1 MPVITEAAI
10 KDLAGFRSDDAPVV
24 SCYLDVDGRRQV
36 RPQDIE
42 RRAGGTGAARRRTA
56 PRAARSAADLDR
68 ITEHVAKQP
77 RPLRRPRPGHLLVR
91 RRRASG
97 RSSSLPVPVANRIV
111 VNQSPAVG
119 TLESIVQELE
129 PLGVLLVDRQRARM
143 FVFQFGELVER
154 TELFEALPRDYD
166 QIDDAG
172 RGRHDRLQD
181 HTDELATQHLRH
193 AAEVAFRLYQDNG
206 FGRLTHRRLRRDQR
220 RHRAA
225 AAPLPARAPRRRA
238 SRSAPARRARGAR
251 RPPWWSSRR
260 SSGPRRPPSSPG
272 SATRVGAGAQGRGRA
287 RRHPRRRSNE
297 RRAATLARVRGLHRV
312 GLALRRAAPSP
323 PRART
328 CPVDGQAM
336 EHVDDVVEDAVDVA
350 LAQGCHVE
358 VCVGNA
364 DLDVLG
370 RIGALLRY

>member
-10 KDLAGFRSDDAPVV
+10 KELAGFRSEDAPVV

-42 RRAGGTGAARRRTA
+42 RRLAALVRD
-56 PRAARSAADLDR
+56 AANGPSGSAAAADLDR
-68 ITEHVAKQP
+68 ITEHVDQSP
-77 RPLRRPRPGHLLVR
+77 RPLRGPGPRAVLVCAEGPVGGR
-91 RRRASG
+91 R
-97 RSSSLPVPVANRIV
+97 LPVPVANRIV

-154 TELFEALPRDYD
+154 SELFEALPRDYD
-166 QIDDAG
+166 EIDDAG
-172 RGRHDRLQD
+172 RGQHERLQD

-193 AAEVAFRLYQDNG
+193 AAEVAFRLHQDRG
-206 FGRLTHRRLRRDQR
+206 FGRLTIGASDEINAAIEPLLHPYLRERLSPRIGVGAGASGARGPRRCPRSWRRRSSGRKEAAAVARLRDGVGAGSKAVAGLG
-220 RHRAA
+220 RHPGGAE
-225 AAPLPARAPRRRA
+225 RAPRRRPAGLGGLHA
-238 SRSAPARRARGAR
+238 SRGGGAR
-251 RPPWWSSRR
+251 AARSRPW
-260 SSGPRRPPSSPG
+260 
-272 SATRVGAGAQGRGRA
+272 A
-287 RRHPRRRSNE
+287 RC
-297 RRAATLARVRGLHRV
+297 
-312 GLALRRAAPSP
+312 APL
-323 PRART
+323 
-328 CPVDGQAM
+328 DGQEM
-336 EHVDDVVEDAVDVA
+336 EHVDDVVHDAVDVA
-350 LAQGCHVE
+350 LGQSCHVE

>member
-10 KDLAGFRSDDAPVV
+10 KELAGFRSDDAPVV

-42 RRAGGTGAARRRTA
+42 RRVAALVKE
-56 PRAARSAADLDR
+56 AANGPSGDAIGADLDR
-68 ITEHVAKQP
+68 ITEHVAK
-77 RPLRRPRPGHLLVR
+77 HLDRSGVR
-91 RRRASG
+91 GLAIFSCAPKG
-97 RSSSLPVPVANRIV
+97 LWQVIGLPVPVANRIV

-143 FVFQFGELVER
+143 FVFQFGELIEHS
-154 TELFEALPRDYD
+154 ELFEALPRDYD
-166 QIDDAG
+166 EIDDAG
-172 RGRHDRLQD
+172 RGQHDRLQD

-193 AAEVAFRLYQDNG
+193 SAEVAFRLYQDNG
-206 FGRLTHRRLRRDQR
+206 FGRLSIGASDEINAAIEPLLHPYLRERLS
-220 RHRAA
+220 
-225 AAPLPARAPRRRA
+225 PRIA
-238 SRSAPARRARGAR
+238 
-251 RPPWWSSRR
+251 
-260 SSGPRRPPSSPG
+260 
-272 SATRVGAGAQGRGRA
+272 VGAGASEPEVRA
-287 RRHPRRRSNE
+287 AALVVEQEVERAKEATLVAKLRDAVGAGGKAVVGLPDTLAALNE
-297 RRAATLARVRGLHRV
+297 RRAATLLVSEGYTETGWRCACGA
-312 GLALRRAAPSP
+312 LAAKGP
-323 PRART
+323 T

-336 EHVDDVVEDAVDVA
+336 EHVDDVIHDVVDVA
-350 LAQGCHVE
+350 LGQSCHVE

>member
-10 KDLAGFRSDDAPVV
+10 KELAGFRSDDAPVV

-42 RRAGGTGAARRRTA
+42 RRLAALVREAAGGPSG
-56 PRAARSAADLDR
+56 SAVKADLDR
-68 ITEHVAKQP
+68 ITEHVTTHLDRSGVRGLAVFSCAAKG
-77 RPLRRPRPGHLLVR
+77 LWEIVG
-91 RRRASG
+91 
-97 RSSSLPVPVANRIV
+97 LPVPVANRIV

-143 FVFQFGELVER
+143 FVFEFGELVER

-166 QIDDAG
+166 DIDDAG
-172 RGRHDRLQD
+172 RGQRDRLQD

-193 AAEVAFRLYQDNG
+193 AAEVAFRLYQDRG
-206 FGRLTHRRLRRDQR
+206 FGRLSIGASDEINAAIEPLLHPYLRERLSLRIGVGASASEPEI
-220 RHRAA
+220 RAA
-225 AAPLPARAPRRRA
+225 ALVVEQEVERAKEAALVAKLRD
-238 SRSAPARRARGAR
+238 GL
-251 RPPWWSSRR
+251 
-260 SSGPRRPPSSPG
+260 
-272 SATRVGAGAQGRGRA
+272 GAGSKAVAGLA
-287 RRHPRRRSNE
+287 DTLKALNE
-297 RRAATLARVRGLHRV
+297 RRVANLLVSEGYTESGWRCACGALAAKG
-312 GLALRRAAPSP
+312 P
-323 PRART
+323 T

-336 EHVDDVVEDAVDVA
+336 GHVDDVLHDAVDAA
-350 LAQGCHVE
+350 LGQSCHVE

-370 RIGALLRY
+370 RVGALLRY